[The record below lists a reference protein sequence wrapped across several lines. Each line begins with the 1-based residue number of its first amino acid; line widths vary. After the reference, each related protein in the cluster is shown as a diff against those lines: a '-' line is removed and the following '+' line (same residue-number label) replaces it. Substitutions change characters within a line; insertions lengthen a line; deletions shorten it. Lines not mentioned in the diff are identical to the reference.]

1 MKLNKEEKSWILYD
15 VANSAFVLILSATV
29 PVYYRAMAET
39 SGISATDATSNFAFA
54 TSIAVL
60 LVALLSPILG
70 AIADFKGMKKKLFSM
85 ALIVGILGAT
95 SLAIVSTA
103 QAFIFFV
110 VVGRVGY
117 ALCNVFYDSMLTDVT
132 TDEKMDHVSG
142 VGYAFGYIFST
153 IPFLIGLFIVLKT
166 PFGLDVATATKISFM
181 IVVVWWII
189 FSIPLLKNVK
199 QTHFTSER
207 PKKLVSNVFKG
218 LGITIKKI
226 NKNKRMKYFML
237 AYFCYIDGVYTIISQ
252 STNFGGEVGIDTT
265 GMIIALLMTQFVA
278 FPFAILAGRMS
289 KKFGQINLLISY
301 VSLYI
306 VIAVIGF
313 FMSETWHFWLLAFLV
328 GLAQGGIQSMSRSYF
343 GKLVPKN
350 ESNEFF
356 GFFDIFGKFADFLG
370 PLLMVLSVQLFN
382 TSRYGILA
390 LITLFIMGI
399 YLLFKTKQEEEK
411 LGIDTRK

>member
-1 MKLNKEEKSWILYD
+1 MKLTKQEKSWVMYD
-15 VANSAFVLILSATV
+15 IANSAYVLILSATI
-29 PVYYRAMAET
+29 PVYFRSIAELGGM
-39 SGISATDATSNFAFA
+39 SSADATSSFAFA
-54 TSIAVL
+54 TSMAVL
-60 LVALLSPILG
+60 IVALLSPILG

-85 ALIVGILGAT
+85 ALVVGILGAI
-95 SLAIVSTA
+95 SLTIVNSA
-103 QAFIFFV
+103 QAFLFFV

-142 VGYAFGYIFST
+142 VGYAYGYVFST
-153 IPFLIGLFIVLKT
+153 IPFLLGLVLVLKT
-166 PFGLDVATATKISFM
+166 PFGLDMATATRISFF

-199 QTHFTSER
+199 QTHYTSER
-207 PKKLVSNVFKG
+207 PKELLVNVAKG
-218 LGITIKKI
+218 LGVTVKKI
-226 NKNKRMKYFML
+226 NRNKRMKYFML

-306 VIAVIGF
+306 VIAIIGF
-313 FMSETWHFWLLAFLV
+313 FMSQTWHFWLLAFLV

-343 GKLVPKN
+343 GKLVPKH

-390 LITLFIMGI
+390 LIALFVMGI
-399 YLLFKTKQEEEK
+399 YLLLKTKKEEEK
-411 LGIDTRK
+411 LGIK

>member
-1 MKLNKEEKSWILYD
+1 MKLTKQEKSWVMYD
-15 VANSAFVLILSATV
+15 IANSAYVLILSATI
-29 PVYYRAMAET
+29 PVYFRSIAELGGM
-39 SGISATDATSNFAFA
+39 SSADATSSFAFA
-54 TSIAVL
+54 TSMAVL
-60 LVALLSPILG
+60 IVALLSPILG

-85 ALIVGILGAT
+85 ALVVGILGAI
-95 SLAIVSTA
+95 SLTIVNSA
-103 QAFIFFV
+103 QAFLFFV
-110 VVGRVGY
+110 IVGRVGY

-142 VGYAFGYIFST
+142 VGYAYGYVFST
-153 IPFLIGLFIVLKT
+153 IPFLLGLVLVLKT
-166 PFGLDVATATKISFM
+166 PFGLDMATATRISFV

-199 QTHFTSER
+199 QTHYTSER
-207 PKKLVSNVFKG
+207 PKELLVNVAKG
-218 LGITIKKI
+218 LGVTVKKI
-226 NKNKRMKYFML
+226 NRNKRMKYFML

-306 VIAVIGF
+306 VIAIIGF
-313 FMSETWHFWLLAFLV
+313 FMSQTWHFWLLAFLV

-343 GKLVPKN
+343 GKLVPKH

-390 LITLFIMGI
+390 LIALFVMGI
-399 YLLFKTKQEEEK
+399 YLLLKTKKEEEK
-411 LGIDTRK
+411 LGIK